1 MTNNI
6 LVTGGTGFLGSAL
19 SSKLVDLGYKVTVID
34 NNSRGSIGKI
44 EHILNKVNY
53 IEGDIRNKKDVKNA
67 FKDCDTIFH
76 LSFVNGTKFF
86 YEKPELV
93 LEVGI
98 KGALNTLECSI
109 EAGIDTYIMASS
121 SEIYNQPTKVP
132 TDETERAIITDIKNP
147 RFSYAGGK
155 LISEILTINYLKNT
169 NIRNLIFRPHN
180 IFGPD
185 MGFEHVIPDL
195 LKKIFIASNG
205 WHSKKCTIQI
215 QGTGN
220 ETRAF
225 CYVTDAVDQL
235 IYLMENG
242 QKEEIYNIGM
252 QKERTIK
259 GLIEDISN
267 YLDIE
272 ININASKALSG
283 STSRRCPDISKIKTI
298 GYNVNDNYYNGLEK
312 TISWYKKYYS
322 KTAS

>member
-19 SSKLVDLGYKVTVID
+19 SSKLVDLGYKVTVLD

-155 LISEILTINYLKNT
+155 LISEILTINYLLN
-169 NIRNLIFRPHN
+169 
-180 IFGPD
+180 
-185 MGFEHVIPDL
+185 
-195 LKKIFIASNG
+195 
-205 WHSKKCTIQI
+205 
-215 QGTGN
+215 
-220 ETRAF
+220 
-225 CYVTDAVDQL
+225 
-235 IYLMENG
+235 
-242 QKEEIYNIGM
+242 
-252 QKERTIK
+252 
-259 GLIEDISN
+259 
-267 YLDIE
+267 
-272 ININASKALSG
+272 
-283 STSRRCPDISKIKTI
+283 
-298 GYNVNDNYYNGLEK
+298 
-312 TISWYKKYYS
+312 
-322 KTAS
+322 